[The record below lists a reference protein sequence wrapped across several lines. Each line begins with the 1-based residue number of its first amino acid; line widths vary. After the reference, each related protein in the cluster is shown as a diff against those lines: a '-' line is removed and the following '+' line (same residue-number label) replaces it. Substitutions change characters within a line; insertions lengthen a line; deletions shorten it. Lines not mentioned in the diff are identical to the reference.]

1 MRKCW
6 CIAPGQNA
14 DFVANME
21 DILDVY
27 HWPFDPCNPV
37 VCMDE
42 QPTQLIG
49 ETRMPIPAA
58 PGKPLQY
65 DFEYERNGTAVNFM
79 FTEPLAG
86 WRKVTIREH
95 RTKIDWAQE
104 IKHLLDEDYPTAH
117 KVVLVCDNLNTHK
130 IASLYEAFEPK
141 VARRLA
147 QRLEIHY
154 TPKHGSWLNI
164 AEIELSVLTKQCLDR
179 RVPNIELLKTETKAW
194 ACERNLKQKAV
205 DWQFTTPDARIKLK
219 SLYPQIVL

>member
-27 HWPFDPCNPV
+27 HRPFDPYNPV

-79 FTEPLAG
+79 FTEPLGG

-104 IKHLLDEDYPTAH
+104 IKQLLDEEDPKAH

-130 IASLYEAFEPK
+130 IASSMKPLS
-141 VARRLA
+141 RRKRGAWHSDLKFTIRRNTA
-147 QRLEIHY
+147 VGLILQRL
-154 TPKHGSWLNI
+154 N
-164 AEIELSVLTKQCLDR
+164 SVC
-179 RVPNIELLKTETKAW
+179 
-194 ACERNLKQKAV
+194 
-205 DWQFTTPDARIKLK
+205 
-219 SLYPQIVL
+219 